1 MIDMWSDKESDKDY
15 LNFGEV
21 SNLAVDILTTP
32 DMLPVSVGI
41 FGNWGAGK
49 SSLLRLIEQ
58 EIEKQDQEFM
68 VINFDAWLYQG
79 YDDARVSLLEVI
91 ARKLDATA
99 KDNEPLLQKTKNLLS
114 RVNAFRAMGL
124 LAEGV
129 ALAHGVPTGGL
140 FYKGIGAIEKVLGG
154 FQGKDSFG
162 KKDFQDLQKTAKEGM
177 ETFNGLIKKI
187 PPTTPP
193 QQIDAFRKE
202 YGEILKEIGKPLIV
216 IIDNLD
222 RCLPA
227 NAIHTLEA
235 IRLFLFLP
243 NTAFIIAADEE
254 MIREAVAEYFKGAS
268 DRHQIDYIDK
278 LIQVP
283 IRVPRVGVR
292 EIRSYL
298 FMLFASASD
307 VQEDMLEKLRGGLEE
322 SLQKSWQETPIEKET
337 ALALIGKSKNAD
349 FIKMFEIAD
358 RIAPILATSPL
369 IQGNP
374 RIVKR
379 LLNVV
384 KMRKKVADRR
394 GILLDESI
402 IIKLVIF
409 ERCAGAEAT
418 ADLYRLI
425 DAELGKPRIFEF
437 IENDRSETLT
447 VDGLPESWTK
457 NKTTAAFIKKWSQL
471 EPFLKNVDLRA
482 AVYLSRETMP
492 IGAYIVGLSSQGRE
506 ILTTLIGISNLS
518 SPAAQEALKQL
529 VLEEQVLVME
539 GVVNHLR
546 QIPDWANQPKG
557 FAGAVL
563 LARHSDET
571 AKILR
576 RFINQLSSQ
585 PPWMVT
591 MIKDEKWNREEA

>member
-1 MIDMWSDKESDKDY
+1 MWSDKESDKDY

-21 SNLAVDILTTP
+21 SNLAVDILMAP
-32 DMLPVSVGI
+32 DMLPVSIGI

-58 EIEKQDQEFM
+58 EIEKQDQKYM

-91 ARKLDATA
+91 ARKLNAMA
-99 KDNEPLLQKTKNLLS
+99 KGNETLLQKTKNLLS
-114 RVNAFRAMGL
+114 RVNTFRAMGL
-124 LAEGV
+124 LAEGI
-129 ALAHGVPTGGL
+129 ALAHGVSTGGL
-140 FYKGIGAIEKVLGG
+140 FYKGVSAIEKVLSS
-154 FQGKDSFG
+154 FQGKDNIS
-162 KKDFQDLQKTAKEGM
+162 KEDFQDLQKTAKEGM
-177 ETFNGLIKKI
+177 ETFNGLIKKV

-193 QQIDAFRKE
+193 QQIDVFRKE
-202 YGEILKEIGKPLIV
+202 YGEILREIGKPLIV

-222 RCLPA
+222 RCLPV

-254 MIREAVAEYFKGAS
+254 IIREAVAEYFKGTS
-268 DRHQIDYIDK
+268 NRHQIDYVDK

-283 IRVPRVGVR
+283 IRVPRTGIL

-307 VQEDMLEKLRGGLEE
+307 IQKEMLEKLRSKLEE
-322 SLQKSWQETPIEKET
+322 SLQKSWQEKPIEKET
-337 ALALIGKSKNAD
+337 ALALIEKSKDAT
-349 FIKMFEIAD
+349 FIKMFELAD
-358 RIAPILATSPL
+358 RIAPILATSPF

-384 KMRKKVADRR
+384 KMRKKIADRR
-394 GILLDESI
+394 KISLDESI
-402 IIKLVIF
+402 ITKLVIF
-409 ERCAGAEAT
+409 ERCAGADAT

-425 DAELGKPRIFEF
+425 DAELGKPKIFDL
-437 IENDRSETLT
+437 IESDSSNALSG
-447 VDGLPESWTK
+447 DGLPESWTK
-457 NKTTAAFIKKWSQL
+457 NKTTAEFIKKWSQL
-471 EPFLKNVDLRA
+471 DPSLKNVDLRA

-492 IGAYIVGLSSQGRE
+492 IGAYIVGLSLQGKE
-506 ILTTLIGISNLS
+506 ALTTFVSASNLS
-518 SPAAQEALKQL
+518 SVAVQNALKQL
-529 VLEEQVLVME
+529 PLEEQVLVME
-539 GVVNHLR
+539 GIINHLR
-546 QIPDWANQPKG
+546 QVSDWVNQPKG

-563 LARHSDET
+563 LARHSDV
-571 AKILR
+571 ASKILR
-576 RFINQLSSQ
+576 RFINQLPSQ
-585 PPWMVT
+585 YPWMAT
-591 MIKDEKWNREEA
+591 MIKDENWNKEDV

>member
-1 MIDMWSDKESDKDY
+1 MWSDKESDKDY

-21 SNLAVDILTTP
+21 SNLAIDILTAP
-32 DMLPVSVGI
+32 DMLPVSIGI

-58 EIEKQDQEFM
+58 QIKKQDQKCM

-91 ARKLDATA
+91 ARKLNATV
-99 KDNEPLLQKTKNLLS
+99 KDNETLLQKTKNLLS

-124 LAEGV
+124 LAEGI

-140 FYKGIGAIEKVLGG
+140 IYKGVGSIEKVLSS
-154 FQGKDSFG
+154 FQEKHSIS

-177 ETFNGLIKKI
+177 ETFNGLIRKV
-187 PPTTPP
+187 PSTTPP

-202 YGEILKEIGKPLIV
+202 YGEILKEIGEPLIV

-268 DRHQIDYIDK
+268 VRHQIDYIDK

-307 VQEDMLEKLRGGLEE
+307 IQKDMLEKLRSGLEE
-322 SLQKSWQETPIEKET
+322 SLQKSWQEAAIEKDS
-337 ALALIGKSKNAD
+337 ALALIGKSKDVA

-358 RIAPILATSPL
+358 RIAPILATSPF

-379 LLNVV
+379 LLNVI

-394 GILLDESI
+394 GISLDESI
-402 IIKLVIF
+402 ITKLVIF
-409 ERCAGAEAT
+409 ERCAGTEAT

-425 DAELGKPRIFEF
+425 DAELGKPKIFEL
-437 IENDRSETLT
+437 IESDRSETLT

-457 NKTTAAFIKKWSQL
+457 NKTTAEFIKKWSQL

-492 IGAYIVGLSSQGRE
+492 IGAYIVGLSPQGRE

-518 SPAAQEALKQL
+518 SPAAQDALKQL
-529 VLEEQVLVME
+529 ALEEQVLVME
-539 GVVNHLR
+539 GIVNHLR

-557 FAGAVL
+557 FAGAIL
-563 LARHSDET
+563 LARDSDVAAE
-571 AKILR
+571 ILR
-576 RFINQLSSQ
+576 RFINQLPSQ
-585 PPWMVT
+585 PPWMTT
-591 MIKDEKWNREEA
+591 MIKDEKWNREGV

>member
-1 MIDMWSDKESDKDY
+1 MWSDKVSDKDY

-21 SNLAVDILTTP
+21 SNLAVDILMTP
-32 DMLPVSVGI
+32 DMLPVSIGI

-58 EIEKQDQEFM
+58 EIEKQNQECI
-68 VINFDAWLYQG
+68 VVNFDAWLYQG

-99 KDNEPLLQKTKNLLS
+99 KDDVTLLQKTKNLLS
-114 RVNAFRAMGL
+114 RVNTFRAMGL
-124 LAEGV
+124 LAEGI

-140 FYKGIGAIEKVLGG
+140 FIKGVSAIEKVLNS
-154 FQGKDSFG
+154 FQGKDSIS
-162 KKDFQDLQKTAKEGM
+162 KKDFQDLQKNAKEGR
-177 ETFNGLIKKI
+177 ETFNGLIKKV

-193 QQIDAFRKE
+193 QQIDIFRKE
-202 YGEILKEIGKPLIV
+202 YGEIIREIGKPLIV

-254 MIREAVAEYFKGAS
+254 MIREAVAVYFKGTS

-278 LIQVP
+278 LIQIP
-283 IRVPRVGVR
+283 IRVPRTGVR

-298 FMLFASASD
+298 FMLFASAYNIQKD
-307 VQEDMLEKLRGGLEE
+307 ILEKLRSELER
-322 SLQKSWQETPIEKET
+322 SLQKSWQEAPIEKET
-337 ALALIGKSKNAD
+337 ALALIEKSEDAT
-349 FIKMFEIAD
+349 FIKMFELAD
-358 RIAPILATSPL
+358 RIAPILATSPF

-394 GILLDESI
+394 KISLDESI
-402 IIKLVIF
+402 ITKLVIF
-409 ERCAGAEAT
+409 ERCAGTDAT

-425 DAELGKPRIFEF
+425 DDAKLGKPKIFDL
-437 IENDRSETLT
+437 IESNSSNTLS
-447 VDGLPESWTK
+447 DDDLPESWTK
-457 NKTTAAFIKKWSQL
+457 NKTTAEFIKKWSQL
-471 EPFLKNVDLRA
+471 KPSLKNIDLRA

-492 IGAYIVGLSSQGRE
+492 IGAYIVGLSLQGKE
-506 ILTTLIGISNLS
+506 ALTALVSVSNLS
-518 SPAAQEALKQL
+518 SAAAQKALKQL
-529 VLEEQVLVME
+529 PLEEQVLVME
-539 GVVNHLR
+539 GIINHLR
-546 QIPDWANQPKG
+546 QVSDWATQPKG

-563 LARHSDET
+563 LARHSDV
-571 AKILR
+571 ASKILK
-576 RFINQLSSQ
+576 RFINQLPSQ
-585 PPWMVT
+585 YPWMVT
-591 MIKDEKWNREEA
+591 MIKDENWNKEDV

>member
-1 MIDMWSDKESDKDY
+1 MYMWSDKESDKDY

-21 SNLAVDILTTP
+21 SNLAVDILMAP
-32 DMLPVSVGI
+32 DMLPVSIGI

-58 EIEKQDQEFM
+58 EIEKQDQKYM
-68 VINFDAWLYQG
+68 IINFDAWLYQG

-91 ARKLDATA
+91 ARKLNTTA
-99 KDNEPLLQKTKNLLS
+99 KGNETLLQKTKNLLS

-124 LAEGV
+124 LAEGI
-129 ALAHGVPTGGL
+129 ALAHGVPTGGSL
-140 FYKGIGAIEKVLGG
+140 YKGISAIEKVLSS
-154 FQGKDSFG
+154 FQGEDGIS
-162 KKDFQDLQKTAKEGM
+162 KKDFQDLQKTAKEGI
-177 ETFNGLIKKI
+177 ETFNGLIKKV
-187 PPTTPP
+187 PPITPP

-243 NTAFIIAADEE
+243 KTAFIIAADEE
-254 MIREAVAEYFKGAS
+254 MIREAVAEYFKGTS

-283 IRVPRVGVR
+283 IRVPRTGIR

-307 VQEDMLEKLRGGLEE
+307 IQKDILEKLRSELEK
-322 SLQKSWQETPIEKET
+322 SLQKSWQEAPIEKET
-337 ALALIGKSKNAD
+337 ALALIEKSKD
-349 FIKMFEIAD
+349 TIFIKMFELAD
-358 RIAPILATSPL
+358 RIAPILATSPF

-394 GILLDESI
+394 EISLDESI
-402 IIKLVIF
+402 ITKLVIF

-418 ADLYRLI
+418 ADLYQLI
-425 DAELGKPRIFEF
+425 DAELGNPKIFDL
-437 IENDRSETLT
+437 IENDSSNTLP
-447 VDGLPESWTK
+447 DKGLPESWTK
-457 NKTTAAFIKKWSQL
+457 NNTTSTFIKKWSQL
-471 EPFLKNVDLRA
+471 EPSLKNIDLRA

-492 IGAYIVGLSSQGRE
+492 IGAYTVGLSVQGKE
-506 ILTTLIGISNLS
+506 ALTALVNVRNLS
-518 SPAAQEALKQL
+518 SVAAQNVLKQL
-529 VLEEQVLVME
+529 PLEEQVLVME
-539 GVVNHLR
+539 GIINYLR
-546 QIPDWANQPKG
+546 QVSDWATQPKG

-563 LARHSDET
+563 LARHSDV
-571 AKILR
+571 ASKILK
-576 RFINQLSSQ
+576 RFINQLPSQ
-585 PPWMVT
+585 NPWMTT
-591 MIKDEKWNREEA
+591 MIKDENWNKEDV

>member
-1 MIDMWSDKESDKDY
+1 MWSDKESDKDY

-21 SNLAVDILTTP
+21 SNLAVDILMAP
-32 DMLPVSVGI
+32 DMLPVSIGI

-58 EIEKQDQEFM
+58 EIEKQDQKYM

-91 ARKLDATA
+91 ARKLNTMA
-99 KDNEPLLQKTKNLLS
+99 KGNETLLQKTKNLLS
-114 RVNAFRAMGL
+114 RVNTFRAMGL
-124 LAEGV
+124 LAEGI
-129 ALAHGVPTGGL
+129 ALAHGVSTGGL
-140 FYKGIGAIEKVLGG
+140 FYKGVSAIEKVLSS
-154 FQGKDSFG
+154 FQGKDNIS
-162 KKDFQDLQKTAKEGM
+162 KEDFQDLQKTAKEGM
-177 ETFNGLIKKI
+177 ETFNGLIKKV

-193 QQIDAFRKE
+193 QQIDVFRKE
-202 YGEILKEIGKPLIV
+202 YGEILREIGKPLIV

-222 RCLPA
+222 RCLPV

-254 MIREAVAEYFKGAS
+254 IIREAVAEYFKGTS
-268 DRHQIDYIDK
+268 NRHQIDYVDK

-283 IRVPRVGVR
+283 IRVPRTGIL

-307 VQEDMLEKLRGGLEE
+307 IQKEMLEKLRSKLEE
-322 SLQKSWQETPIEKET
+322 SLQKSWQEKPIEKET
-337 ALALIGKSKNAD
+337 ALALIEKSKDAT
-349 FIKMFEIAD
+349 FIKMFELAD
-358 RIAPILATSPL
+358 RIAPILATSPF

-384 KMRKKVADRR
+384 KMRKKIADRR
-394 GILLDESI
+394 KISLDESI
-402 IIKLVIF
+402 ITKLVIF
-409 ERCAGAEAT
+409 ERCAGADAT

-425 DAELGKPRIFEF
+425 DAELGKPKIFDL
-437 IENDRSETLT
+437 IEGDSSNALSGE
-447 VDGLPESWTK
+447 GLPESWTK
-457 NKTTAAFIKKWSQL
+457 NKTTAEFIKKWSQL
-471 EPFLKNVDLRA
+471 DPSLKNVDLRA

-492 IGAYIVGLSSQGRE
+492 IGAYIVGLSLQGKE
-506 ILTTLIGISNLS
+506 ALTTFVSASNLS
-518 SPAAQEALKQL
+518 SVAAQNALKQL
-529 VLEEQVLVME
+529 PLEEQVLVME
-539 GVVNHLR
+539 GIINHLR
-546 QIPDWANQPKG
+546 QVSDWVNQPKG

-563 LARHSDET
+563 LARHSDV
-571 AKILR
+571 ASKILR
-576 RFINQLSSQ
+576 RFINQLPSQ
-585 PPWMVT
+585 YPWMAT
-591 MIKDEKWNREEA
+591 MIKDENWNREDV

>member
-1 MIDMWSDKESDKDY
+1 MWSDKESDKDY

-21 SNLAVDILTTP
+21 SNLAVDILMAP
-32 DMLPVSVGI
+32 DMLPVSIGI

-58 EIEKQDQEFM
+58 QIEKQDQKYM

-79 YDDARVSLLEVI
+79 YDDARVSLLEII

-99 KDNEPLLQKTKNLLS
+99 KGNEPLLQKTKNLIS
-114 RVNAFRAMGL
+114 RVNTFRAMGL
-124 LAEGV
+124 LAEGI

-140 FYKGIGAIEKVLGG
+140 FYKGINAIEKVLSS
-154 FQGKDSFG
+154 FQGKDDIN

-177 ETFNGLIKKI
+177 ETFNGLIKKV

-193 QQIDAFRKE
+193 QQIDVFRKE
-202 YGEILKEIGKPLIV
+202 YGEILKEIGEP
-216 IIDNLD
+216 LD

-254 MIREAVAEYFKGAS
+254 IIREAVAEYFKGTS
-268 DRHQIDYIDK
+268 NRHQIDYIDK

-283 IRVPRVGVR
+283 IYVPRTGIL

-298 FMLFASASD
+298 FMLFASASNI
-307 VQEDMLEKLRGGLEE
+307 QKDMLEKLRIELEG
-322 SLQKSWQETPIEKET
+322 SLQKSWQEEPIEKEN
-337 ALALIGKSKNAD
+337 ALALIGKSKDAT
-349 FIKMFEIAD
+349 FIKMFDLAD
-358 RIAPILATSPL
+358 RIAPILATSPF

-394 GILLDESI
+394 RISLDESVI
-402 IIKLVIF
+402 TKLVIF
-409 ERCAGAEAT
+409 ERCAGADPT

-425 DAELGKPRIFEF
+425 DAELGKPKIFDL
-437 IENDRSETLT
+437 IESDSPNALSGD
-447 VDGLPESWTK
+447 DLPESWTK
-457 NKTTAAFIKKWSQL
+457 NKATAAFIKKWGQL
-471 EPFLKNVDLRA
+471 KPSLKNVDLRA

-492 IGAYIVGLSSQGRE
+492 TGAYIVGLSLQGKE
-506 ILTTLIGISNLS
+506 ALTTLVNVPNLS
-518 SPAAQEALKQL
+518 SVAAQNALKQL
-529 VLEEQVLVME
+529 PLEEQVLVME
-539 GVVNHLR
+539 GIITHLR
-546 QIPDWANQPKG
+546 QVSDWANQPKG

-563 LARHSDET
+563 LARCSDV
-571 AKILR
+571 ASKILR
-576 RFINQLSSQ
+576 HFINQLPSQ
-585 PPWMVT
+585 YPWMTT
-591 MIKDEKWNREEA
+591 MLKDENWNREDT